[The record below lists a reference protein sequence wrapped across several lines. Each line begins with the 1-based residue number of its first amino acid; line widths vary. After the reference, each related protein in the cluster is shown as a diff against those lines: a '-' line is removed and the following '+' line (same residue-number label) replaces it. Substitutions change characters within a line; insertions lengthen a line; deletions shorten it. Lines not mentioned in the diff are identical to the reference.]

1 MGLLKAVLFGVPL
14 SVAAARI
21 FYYNTGCNFCQEK
34 NTKIIHKSA
43 SRNLCILSIAFVR
56 VLWYYNYRKRG
67 TTQKKKNKKFF
78 QKGIDKHQN
87 IMYNLIKE
95 KEKRGN
101 KDDE

>member
-1 MGLLKAVLFGVPL
+1 M
-14 SVAAARI
+14 
-21 FYYNTGCNFCQEK
+21 
-34 NTKIIHKSA
+34 KILHKSA

-56 VLWYYNYRKRG
+56 VLWYYNYRKREVLH
-67 TTQKKKNKKFF
+67 KRKKNKKFF

>member
-1 MGLLKAVLFGVPL
+1 MLTNSNEYGIIIIE
-14 SVAAARI
+14 RER
-21 FYYNTGCNFCQEK
+21 YY
-34 NTKIIHKSA
+34 TKE
-43 SRNLCILSIAFVR
+43 
-56 VLWYYNYRKRG
+56 
-67 TTQKKKNKKFF
+67 KNKKFF